1 MLFFF
6 FFHRVM
12 LSRNVFLT
20 AVYSE
25 NTMFMIEM
33 DVDYLMKLLLVSQN
47 IMKTV
52 FLTSIIIFL

>member
-1 MLFFF
+1 
-6 FFHRVM
+6 M